1 MSDRILEA
9 LSGVMHPA
17 EGRDIVSLGM
27 VENLQATPRE
37 IKFNLVF
44 KRKDPLAASIKAA
57 CRERL
62 EAEFPECK
70 VSILELVRSTPAPAK
85 AASVNPDLENL
96 AQVGSVIAVAS
107 GKGGVGKSMVAVNL
121 AITLARKG
129 YKVGVADADIYG
141 PSIPKMTGTE
151 KAQPE
156 AEIEGEKQTLI
167 PIEKYGVKW
176 MSIGYFAR
184 PGQALIWRG
193 PMASNALKQMIL
205 QVAWGELDY
214 LLIDL
219 PPGTGDIQIS
229 LVNDVPLDGVFVVT
243 TPQSVAL
250 ADVEKSIDMFVNT
263 KVDKHIFGIIENMAW
278 FTPEEYPDHKYY
290 IFGRGGAE
298 KLAGKYNL
306 PLLAQIPLVA
316 SISSDGD
323 SGTPAALHDGPVFE
337 ALSEIF

>member
-1 MSDRILEA
+1 MTDRILKV
-9 LSGVMHPA
+9 LGGVIHPA

-27 VENLQATPRE
+27 VENLHSSQTE

-44 KRKDPLAASIKAA
+44 KRKDPLAGSIKAA
-57 CRERL
+57 CREVL
-62 EAEFPECK
+62 EAAFPGVK
-70 VSILELVRSTPAPAK
+70 VSILELVRATEKPKNVALD
-85 AASVNPDLENL
+85 PDLENL

-121 AITLARKG
+121 AVTLARKG

-151 KAQPE
+151 EVQPE
-156 AEIEGEKQTLI
+156 AEIDGEKQTLI
-167 PIEKYGVKW
+167 PVEKYGVKW

-184 PGQALIWRG
+184 PEQALVWRG
-193 PMASNALKQMIL
+193 PLASNALKQMIL
-205 QVAWGELDY
+205 QVAWGPLDF

-229 LVNDVPLDGVFVVT
+229 LVNDIPLDGVFVVT
-243 TPQSVAL
+243 TPQKVAL
-250 ADVEKSIDMFVNT
+250 ADVEKSIDMFVNP
-263 KVDKHIFGIIENMAW
+263 KVDKHIFGIIENMSW

-290 IFGRGGAE
+290 IFGRGHAAE
-298 KLAGKYNL
+298 LAEKYNL

-316 SISSDGD
+316 SISNDGD
-323 SGTPAALHDGPVFE
+323 SGTPAALHDGPVYD

>member
-1 MSDRILEA
+1 
-9 LSGVMHPA
+9 MHPA
-17 EGRDIVSLGM
+17 EERDIVSLGM
-27 VENLQATPRE
+27 VENVHAAQTG

-57 CRERL
+57 CHEVL
-62 EAEFPECK
+62 EAAFPGYK
-70 VSILELVRSTPAPAK
+70 ISILELVRATPAPK
-85 AASVNPDLENL
+85 AAPVNPDLENL

-141 PSIPKMTGTE
+141 PSIPKMTATE
-151 KAQPE
+151 DVQPE

-167 PIEKYGVKW
+167 PVEKYGVKW

-184 PGQALIWRG
+184 PEQALIWRG

-250 ADVEKSIDMFVNT
+250 ADVEKSIDMFRNP
-263 KVDKHIFGIIENMAW
+263 KVDKHIFGIIENMSW
-278 FTPEEYPDHKYY
+278 FTPEEYPDHKYF
-290 IFGRGGAE
+290 IFGRGGAQ
-298 KLAGKYNL
+298 KLAEKYNL

-323 SGTPAALHDGPVFE
+323 SGTPAALHDGAVYD

>member
-1 MSDRILEA
+1 MKARVLE
-9 LSGVMHPA
+9 LLGEVVHPA

-27 VENLQATPRE
+27 VENLHVCQTE

-44 KRKDPLAASIKAA
+44 KRKDPLAASIKEA

-62 EAEFPECK
+62 AAVFPDHK
-70 VSILELVRSTPAPAK
+70 ISILELVRATDKPK
-85 AASVNPDLENL
+85 NVAADPDLENL
-96 AQVGSVIAVAS
+96 SQVGSVIAVAS

-151 KAQPE
+151 GEQPE
-156 AEIEGEKQTLI
+156 AEIDGEKQTLI
-167 PIEKYGVKW
+167 PVEKYGVKW

-184 PGQALIWRG
+184 PGQALVWRG
-193 PMASNALKQMIL
+193 PLASNALKQMIL

-229 LVNDVPLDGVFVVT
+229 LVNDIPLDGVFVVT
-243 TPQSVAL
+243 TPQNVAL
-250 ADVEKSIDMFVNT
+250 ADVEKSIDMFLNP
-263 KVDKHIFGIIENMAW
+263 KVGKHIFGIIENMAW
-278 FTPEEYPDHKYY
+278 FTPEEYPDHRYY

-298 KLAGKYNL
+298 KLAEKYNL

-323 SGTPAALHDGPVFE
+323 AGTPAALHDGPVYS
-337 ALSEIF
+337 ALCEIF

>member
-1 MSDRILEA
+1 MI
-9 LSGVMHPA
+9 HPA

-27 VENLQATPRE
+27 VENVNANASS
-37 IKFNLVF
+37 IKFTLVF
-44 KRKDPLAASIKAA
+44 PRRDPLSGSIKNA
-57 CRERL
+57 CKEVL
-62 EAEFPECK
+62 EAAFPGYDI
-70 VSILELVRSTPAPAK
+70 SILELVRAGKKPEKVA
-85 AASVNPDLENL
+85 VNPDLENL
-96 AQVGSVIAVAS
+96 ANVGSVIAVAS

-151 KAQPE
+151 NVQPE
-156 AEIEGEKQTLI
+156 AEIDGEKQTLI
-167 PIEKYGVKW
+167 PVEKYGVKW
-176 MSIGYFAR
+176 MSIGYFAQ
-184 PGQALIWRG
+184 PEQALVWRG
-193 PMASNALKQMIL
+193 PLASNALKQMIL

-243 TPQSVAL
+243 TPQKVAL
-250 ADVEKSIDMFVNT
+250 ADVEKSIDMFINPKVN
-263 KVDKHIFGIIENMAW
+263 KHIFGIIENMSW

-290 IFGRGGAE
+290 LFGRGGAE
-298 KLAGKYNL
+298 ALAEKYNL

-323 SGTPAALHDGPVFE
+323 SGTPAALHDGPVYD

>member
-1 MSDRILEA
+1 MTDRILEV
-9 LSGVMHPA
+9 LGGVIHPA

-27 VENLQATPRE
+27 VENLHANEST

-44 KRKDPLAASIKAA
+44 KRKDPLAGSIKKACEEALAA
-57 CRERL
+57 
-62 EAEFPECK
+62 AFPGHK
-70 VSILELVRSTPAPAK
+70 ISILELVR
-85 AASVNPDLENL
+85 AAEKPKTVTVDPDLENL

-151 KAQPE
+151 GVQPE
-156 AEIEGEKQTLI
+156 AEIDGEKQTLI
-167 PIEKYGVKW
+167 PVEKYGVKW

-184 PGQALIWRG
+184 PEQALVWRG
-193 PMASNALKQMIL
+193 PLASNALKQMIL
-205 QVAWGELDY
+205 QVAWGELDF

-229 LVNDVPLDGVFVVT
+229 LVNDIPLNGVFVVT
-243 TPQSVAL
+243 TPQKVAL
-250 ADVEKSIDMFVNT
+250 ADVEKSIDMFLNP
-263 KVDKHIFGIIENMAW
+263 KVGKHIFGIIENMAW

-290 IFGRGGAE
+290 IFGRGAADALAE
-298 KLAGKYNL
+298 KYNL
-306 PLLAQIPLVA
+306 PMLARIPLVA

-323 SGTPAALHDGPVFE
+323 AGTPAALHDGPVFD

>member
-1 MSDRILEA
+1 MTDRILEV
-9 LSGVMHPA
+9 LGGVIHPA

-27 VENLQATPRE
+27 VENLHASQTE

-57 CRERL
+57 CSEAL
-62 EAEFPECK
+62 EAAFPGVK
-70 VSILELVRSTPAPAK
+70 VSILELVRATEKPKNVA
-85 AASVNPDLENL
+85 VNPDLENL

-121 AITLARKG
+121 AVTLARKG

-151 KAQPE
+151 DVQPE
-156 AEIEGEKQTLI
+156 AEIDGEKQTLI
-167 PIEKYGVKW
+167 PVEKYGVKW

-184 PGQALIWRG
+184 PEQALVWRG
-193 PMASNALKQMIL
+193 PLASNALKQMIL

-229 LVNDVPLDGVFVVT
+229 LVNDIPLDGVFVVT
-243 TPQSVAL
+243 TPQKVAL
-250 ADVEKSIDMFVNT
+250 ADVEKSIDMFVNPR
-263 KVDKHIFGIIENMAW
+263 VDKHIFGIIENMSW

-290 IFGRGGAE
+290 IFGRGHAQGLAE
-298 KLAGKYNL
+298 KYNL

-316 SISSDGD
+316 SISNDGD
-323 SGTPAALHDGPVFE
+323 LGTPAALHDGPVYD

>member
-1 MSDRILEA
+1 MEGRVLDILRGVVHPA
-9 LSGVMHPA
+9 SGV
-17 EGRDIVSLGM
+17 DIVSLGM
-27 VENLQATPRE
+27 VENLRAE
-37 IKFNLVF
+37 DGLIKFNLVF

-70 VSILELVRSTPAPAK
+70 ISILELVRATDKPK
-85 AASVNPDLENL
+85 TVEVNPDLENL
-96 AQVGSVIAVAS
+96 SKVGSVIAVAS

-151 KAQPE
+151 DVQPE
-156 AEIEGEKQTLI
+156 AEIEGEKQTLV
-167 PIEKYGVKW
+167 PVEKYGVKW

-184 PGQALIWRG
+184 PEQALIWRG
-193 PMASNALKQMIL
+193 PMASNALKQMVL

-229 LVNDVPLDGVFVVT
+229 LVNDIPLDGVFVVT
-243 TPQSVAL
+243 TPQKVAL
-250 ADVEKSIDMFVNT
+250 ADVEKSIDMFRNPN
-263 KVDKHIFGIIENMAW
+263 VDKHIFGIIENMAW

-290 IFGRGGAE
+290 IFGHGASE
-298 KLAGKYNL
+298 ALAEKYNL

-323 SGTPAALHDGPVFE
+323 AGTPAALHDGPVFA

>member
-1 MSDRILEA
+1 MKERVLEI

-17 EGRDIVSLGM
+17 EGRDIVALGM
-27 VENLQATPRE
+27 VENLQADGDS

-44 KRKDPLAASIKAA
+44 PRRDPLAASIKTA
-57 CRERL
+57 CREL
-62 EAEFPECK
+62 LQAAFPHCK
-70 VSILELVRSTPAPAK
+70 LSILELVRSTPASKNVAP
-85 AASVNPDLENL
+85 NPDLENL
-96 AQVGSVIAVAS
+96 ADVGSVIAIAS

-129 YKVGVADADIYG
+129 YKVGLADADIYG
-141 PSIPKMTGTE
+141 PSIPKMTATE
-151 KAQPE
+151 GVQPE
-156 AEIEGEKQTLI
+156 AEIDGEKQTII
-167 PIEKYGVKW
+167 PVEKYGVKW

-184 PGQALIWRG
+184 REQALVWRG

-205 QVAWGELDY
+205 QVGWGQLDY
-214 LLIDL
+214 LLIDM
-219 PPGTGDIQIS
+219 PPGTGDIQLT
-229 LVNDVPLDGVFVVT
+229 LVSDVPLDGVIVVT
-243 TPQSVAL
+243 TPQKVAL
-250 ADVEKSIDMFVNT
+250 ADVEKSIDMFLNP
-263 KVDKHIFGIIENMAW
+263 KIDKHIFGIIENMAW

-298 KLAGKYNL
+298 ELAGKYNL

-323 SGTPAALHDGPVFE
+323 SGTPAALHDGPVFD